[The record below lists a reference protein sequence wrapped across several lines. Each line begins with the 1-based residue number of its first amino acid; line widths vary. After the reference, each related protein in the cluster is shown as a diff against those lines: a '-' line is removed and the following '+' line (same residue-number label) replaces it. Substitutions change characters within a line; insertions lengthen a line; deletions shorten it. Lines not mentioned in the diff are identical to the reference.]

1 MTRFGGGRAPE
12 LPDADPVTQ
21 EAYSHDVI
29 SFGFWPG
36 DETVRVPSFYS
47 YTAPE
52 PPGLREHALR
62 PESAIWADQ
71 GAGSLARVA
80 YEDVRAA
87 SDPRA
92 TLLSFFESAYV
103 AGADAS
109 GWNRS
114 ELASSWCP

>member
-1 MTRFGGGRAPE
+1 
-12 LPDADPVTQ
+12 
-21 EAYSHDVI
+21 VI